1 MTITALDT
9 RTEIE
14 TPENVTLVFDL
25 AGPGARMGAYL
36 IDFIIRVLVGWA
48 LSWVVLLVFP
58 ILGVDLPLGVFLV
71 GWFLLEWGYGALF
84 EGLWRG
90 RTPGKKYFRLRVIK
104 DVGTP
109 INFYDAAIRNLL
121 RAADILPI
129 GYGVGLICM
138 TATRQLQRI
147 GDLVAGTIVVREDQH
162 RFERRT
168 DEFDRL
174 DPIPPGECS
183 GRFRVSERTLDVVEQ
198 LLWRRQSLP
207 RRRVEEIA
215 EVLAVPVARQLGYD
229 LEDDVGVSRNVY
241 FLRRVLRTFST
252 IDENVRR

>member
-36 IDFIIRVLVGWA
+36 VDVLIRAVAVSAGTLITLFA
-48 LSWVVLLVFP
+48 FP
-58 ILGVDLPLGVFLV
+58 LLGVSFPLGMMLI
-71 GWFLLEWGYGALF
+71 GLFLLEWGYGALF

-90 RTPGKKYFRLRVIK
+90 RTPGKQVFRLRVVK
-104 DVGTP
+104 DVGSP
-109 INFYDAAIRNLL
+109 ISFYDAALRNLL
-121 RAADILPI
+121 RAADFLPI

-138 TATRQLQRI
+138 TATRRLQRI
-147 GDLVAGTIVVREDQH
+147 GDLVAGTIVVRGDQH
-162 RFERRT
+162 LFERST
-168 DEFDRL
+168 AAFDRL

-183 GRFRVSERTLDVVEQ
+183 KSFDVSERTLDVIEQ
-198 LLWRRQSLP
+198 LIWRRDALP
-207 RRRVEEIA
+207 QRRVEEIA
-215 EVLAVPVARQLGYD
+215 GFLAEPIARQLGYS
-229 LEDDVGVSRNVY
+229 LDVESGTGRNVY

-252 IDENVRR
+252 IDESERR